1 MEKIARWMSA
11 DGIEVEPTM
20 FINTDPKTMFAPR
33 KADGSL
39 PETSFLKAR
48 DDSPLGQRQMGW

>member
-1 MEKIARWMSA
+1 MSA

-48 DDSPLGQRQMGW
+48 DESPLGQRQMGW